1 MALTNRLLSIKEASE
16 WATKY
21 TGKETVF
28 SITVDDIQNEAL
40 ERINRRLTDDEI
52 DIAKKGL
59 ANGLG
64 TLALDI
70 TYHTIFTEMINENRN

>member
-1 MALTNRLLSIKEASE
+1 MAQTNGLLTIKEASE

-28 SITVDDIQNEAL
+28 SITVDDIQKESL

-52 DIAKKGL
+52 
-59 ANGLG
+59 
-64 TLALDI
+64 
-70 TYHTIFTEMINENRN
+70 EMAIKINRV